1 MVTAVALGLWLG
13 DPRPRWAFVAAAG
26 ALVTVVAAART
37 ARPGA
42 AVTALLAVAAS
53 IAALDTSGRVRAI
66 ERWWPET
73 REFMI
78 AQASARL
85 NTTLGAAVDVAREL
99 AARAAALEGFSPLE
113 ESVIL
118 SDAVGSGGP
127 EAGVVIFDSDGRPQ
141 SWAGRHRLMPE
152 IAVSELSTRMSPF
165 YAVLEAHRQAGSRIA
180 VGHVVLAADSAVPDR
195 EQTVAARFTRVTGV
209 HLAFYPAGAAPP
221 GGDVFD
227 YCLPDCRGGEGVVPD
242 TLFAVQVVPPTQG
255 ATKLARL
262 DVGLRWVALGTLLFL
277 GMLAVAGGVRG
288 RWCGLAGLAALLV
301 LTPAGEHVG
310 FGALFSPVSYY
321 LEILGPLSSSAG
333 ALFVSGALFLVL
345 QVPLLRRP
353 RLLRGGA
360 AGIAGV
366 LVLIAAPYVV
376 WRLADGITP
385 PVSGVDKRLWVSWQL
400 ALTTVGAS
408 LGMFAAG
415 LLGGRPEG
423 GRFPRW
429 PGQAGVGLA
438 LGLALLG
445 LLAWRPIVDWPRWG
459 LWLWV
464 PVVGLAAWRG
474 PRGWRLVAVTVVA
487 GTGAALLTWAAAA
500 DGRMLQA
507 ERDARRLSGGDPVAL
522 GLLDRFAEVL
532 GRGPPPSTAGELYV
546 EWRRSPLSVDDYPAV
561 LATWGADGRQL
572 ASLELAE
579 LDLGPGLLQA
589 LARRARDEATPVWET
604 VGLAPGIHY
613 VGYVGAVPY
622 PDGTVVTVA
631 VAPRS
636 RVIPAVRVA
645 RFLRGERR
653 VTPPYEMQLAEP
665 VPGHVSDDFTWRRDR
680 RWKVRGARTLDVP
693 GGSRHLHVEVP
704 LPGPGALLV
713 RGALVLILDL
723 ALLGLLWL
731 AGEGMAGGLQWAGRA
746 RALLNLRSYRARLAV
761 ALAFFFVVP
770 TLGFAAWS
778 IGRLR
783 ADAARSRDLLIQQ
796 TLSDAVGTARL
807 FTGLYGEVV
816 QDRLEDL
823 AGRLDADLLWYERGV
838 LQAASAPVLA
848 ELGLLDAFLDPP
860 VHRILVADDEP
871 EINADQIIAGQ
882 PTRVG
887 YLEMGAGGVSQ
898 AVLASPRLVDVR
910 DLREEREDLAFG
922 LILATLVGLGGA
934 GALAA
939 FAARALARPVQSLR
953 HAAETVG
960 RGERLPP
967 FAPDVPAEFVQVMN
981 AFERMARDV
990 EASQAALEMAR
1001 RRTAAVLANVATGV
1015 VAVDRAMRVTIANVR
1030 AAELLGVEL
1039 PMGTDLR
1046 RRATSGWSEVWD
1058 WVAGFMARGGEVD
1071 EREFS
1076 VGEQRIRAQ
1085 VAPLHSDPAGCVIAL
1100 DDTTASH
1107 RTTRVLA
1114 WGELARQI
1122 AHEVKNPLTPI
1133 RLGVQHL
1140 LRARRDRRVDFDAT
1154 LDRTSQQILA
1164 EIERLDAIARAFSRF
1179 GAPPAEAAP
1188 LAEAD
1193 LGAIARDAAELYA
1206 LGGGT
1211 DVRVAVDGPV
1221 AAVVRRDEVKEVLI
1235 NLVENARD
1243 AQATEVT
1250 IEVRAGDDA
1259 RARIRVIDNG
1269 RGITREHLPRI
1280 FEPQFSTTTSGTGLG
1295 LAICKRLVESW
1306 GGEIRVESE
1315 AGMGTTVSILLGMDR
1330 ASGE

>member
-1 MVTAVALGLWLG
+1 MAGMLTTAALGLWLA

-26 ALVTVVAAART
+26 ALVTTVAAART
-37 ARPGA
+37 ARFGPTLA
-42 AVTALLAVAAS
+42 ALVAVAAG

-73 REFMI
+73 REFMV

-85 NTTLGAAVDVAREL
+85 NTTLGAAVDAARDL
-99 AARAAALEGFSPLE
+99 AVRAAALEGYSPLE
-113 ESVIL
+113 EAAIL
-118 SDAVGSGGP
+118 ADAMGRGGP

-141 SWAGRHRLMPE
+141 SWAGRHRVVPE
-152 IAVSELSTRMSPF
+152 IGVAELSTRISPF
-165 YAVLEAHRQAGSRIA
+165 YAVLEAHRQAGSRTA

-195 EQTVAARFTRVTGV
+195 DQTVAARFTRATGV
-209 HLAFYPAGAAPP
+209 HLAFFLPGAAPP

-227 YCLPDCRGGEGVVPD
+227 YCLPDCRGADGVVPD
-242 TLFAVQVVPPTQG
+242 TLFAVQVVPPNQG

-262 DVGLRWVALGTLLFL
+262 AVGQRWVALGALLFL
-277 GMLAVAGGVRG
+277 LVLAVTGGVRG
-288 RWCGLAGLAALLV
+288 RWIGLVGLAATLV
-301 LTPAGEHVG
+301 LTPAGQYVG
-310 FGALFSPVSYY
+310 LGSFFSPASYY
-321 LEILGPLSSSAG
+321 LEVLGPLSSSAG
-333 ALFVSGALFLVL
+333 ALFVSGALYLVL
-345 QVPLLRRP
+345 QVPLMRRP
-353 RLLRGGA
+353 RWRGATAGLAGA
-360 AGIAGV
+360 

-385 PVSGVDKRLWVSWQL
+385 PVTGVDKRLWISWQL

-415 LLGGRPEG
+415 LMGRWTHH

-429 PGQAGVGLA
+429 RAPAGVALA

-445 LLAWRPIVDWPRWG
+445 LLTWRPIADWPAWG
-459 LWLWV
+459 LWFWV
-464 PVVGLAAWRG
+464 PAVGLAAWRG
-474 PRGWRLVAVTVVA
+474 PRARRLVAVTVVA

-522 GLLDRFAEVL
+522 GMLDRFAAALVS
-532 GRGPPPSTAGELYV
+532 GPPPLTAGELYV
-546 EWRRSPLSVDDYPAV
+546 RWQRSPLSADDYPAV
-561 LATWGADGRQL
+561 LATWAPDGRQL
-572 ASLELAE
+572 ASLVLAE
-579 LDLGPGLLQA
+579 LDLGPALFQA
-589 LARRARDEATPVWET
+589 MARKAREELTPAWET
-604 VGLAPGIHY
+604 VGLAPGIH
-613 VGYVGAVPY
+613 YVGAVPY
-622 PDGTVVTVA
+622 PDGTVVTVG

-636 RVIPAVRVA
+636 RAIPSVRVA

-653 VTPPYEMQLAEP
+653 VTPPYEMELAEP
-665 VPGHVSDDFTWRRDR
+665 VPGVVSDDFTWRRDR
-680 RWKVRGARTLDVP
+680 RWTVRGARSLDVP
-693 GGSRHLHVEVP
+693 GGSRHLHVEIP

-731 AGEGMAGGLQWAGRA
+731 AGEGLAGGLRWPAGA
-746 RALLNLRSYRARLAV
+746 RALLNLRSYRTRLAA

-783 ADAARSRDLLIQQ
+783 ADADRSRDLLIQQ
-796 TLSDAVGTARL
+796 TLSDAEGTARL
-807 FTGLYGEVV
+807 FSGLHDEVV
-816 QDRLEDL
+816 RDRLEDL

-838 LQAASAPVLA
+838 LQAASAPVLG

-860 VHRILVADDEP
+860 VHRMLSAEDER
-871 EINADQIIAGQ
+871 EVNADQIIAGQ

-887 YLEMGAGGVSQ
+887 YLEMGASRVSQ

-922 LILATLVGLGGA
+922 LILTTLVGLAGA
-934 GALAA
+934 GGLAA
-939 FAARALARPVQSLR
+939 AAARTLARPVQSLR

-960 RGERLPP
+960 RGQRLPP
-967 FAPDVPAEFVQVMN
+967 FSVGAPAEFVPVMT

-1015 VAVDRAMRVTIANVR
+1015 VAVDRAMWVTMANVR
-1030 AAELLGVEL
+1030 AAELVGAEL
-1039 PMGTDLR
+1039 PIGTDLR
-1046 RRATSGWSEVWD
+1046 RRGAKGWSDVWG
-1058 WVAGFMARGGEVD
+1058 WVAGFMAGGAEVD
-1071 EREFS
+1071 AREFS
-1076 VGEQRIRAQ
+1076 IGMQRIRAQ

-1100 DDTTASH
+1100 DDTTESSRA
-1107 RTTRVLA
+1107 TRVLA

-1140 LRARRDRRVDFDAT
+1140 LRARRDGRVDFDAA
-1154 LDRTSQQILA
+1154 LDRTSRQILA

-1188 LAEAD
+1188 LAVAD
-1193 LGAIARDAAELYA
+1193 LGSIARDAAELYA
-1206 LGGGT
+1206 LAGGT
-1211 DVRVAVDGPV
+1211 DVRVDVDGPV
-1221 AAVVRRDEVKEVLI
+1221 EALVRRDEVKEVLI

-1243 AQATEVT
+1243 AQATAVT
-1250 IEVRAGDDA
+1250 IQVRAGADA
-1259 RARIRVIDNG
+1259 RATIRVMDNG
-1269 RGITREHLPRI
+1269 RGITKEHLPRI

-1295 LAICKRLVESW
+1295 LAICKRLVDSW
-1306 GGEIRVESE
+1306 GGDIGVESE
-1315 AGMGTTVSILLGMDR
+1315 AGVGTTVVILLGK
-1330 ASGE
+1330 APSGVV